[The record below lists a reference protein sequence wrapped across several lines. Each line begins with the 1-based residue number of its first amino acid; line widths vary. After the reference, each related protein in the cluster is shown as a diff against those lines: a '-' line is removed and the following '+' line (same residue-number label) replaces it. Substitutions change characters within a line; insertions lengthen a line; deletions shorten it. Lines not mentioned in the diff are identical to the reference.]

1 MGMNK
6 EPTWPTADQERA
18 WRAEL
23 DRLVEAGGIM
33 FRLDP
38 APSVHSPGEPVLL
51 AAPLGEYVRK
61 LIARAKP

>member
-1 MGMNK
+1 MNE
-6 EPTWPTADQERA
+6 EPTWPTTEQERA

-23 DRLVEAGGIM
+23 DRLVEAGGVM
-33 FRLDP
+33 FRTDP

-61 LIARAKP
+61 LIARATP